1 MKFAKEDLVTR
12 QVSYRLRA
20 NTIKR
25 LEELAIEHNFFWSTV
40 PSVTGLLNAI
50 GMGDYT
56 IVPVRKR
63 AKSFANERKADTIE

>member
-1 MKFAKEDLVTR
+1 MAPTKDDLIAR

-25 LEELAIEHNFFWSTV
+25 LEELAIEHNFFWSTI
-40 PSVTGLLNAI
+40 PSVTAMLNAI

-56 IVPVRKR
+56 IVPTRKR
-63 AKSFANERKADTIE
+63 AKN